1 MLPWLQRRWRTGQ
14 LRSKDGG
21 EQICFK
27 SRFELH
33 PHWTSTTVP
42 VRLCIRIFCTQCMQ
56 IAAEVE
62 CISGLRS
69 VEKNN

>member
-1 MLPWLQRRWRTGQ
+1 M
-14 LRSKDGG
+14 
-21 EQICFK
+21 CFK

-33 PHWTSTTVP
+33 PHWTSTTVS
-42 VRLCIRIFCTQCMQ
+42 VRLCIRSFCTQCMQ